1 MSPPDDDRTDG
12 DPDRD
17 AGHTSGDPDRDGDG
31 GATITP
37 ERDRLLLDAM
47 LGRLASYLRICGY
60 DAAYA
65 LDRGIEGDEALR
77 ALAAE
82 EGRRLLTRDRDLAAR
97 TPGAV
102 RLTERE
108 VVDRL
113 RELREAGV
121 RLEPDDRP
129 SRCGACNGPV
139 ERVGPGDDRPGYAPD
154 EGPLWRCLDCGQAF
168 WRGSH
173 WDEVAETLASL

>member
-1 MSPPDDDRTDG
+1 
-12 DPDRD
+12 
-17 AGHTSGDPDRDGDG
+17 
-31 GATITP
+31 
-37 ERDRLLLDAM
+37 M
-47 LGRLASYLRICGY
+47 LGGLASYLRICGY

-65 LDRGIEGDEALR
+65 LDRGIEDDGALR
-77 ALAAE
+77 TLAAE

-102 RLTERE
+102 RLTEPE

-121 RLEPDDRP
+121 RLEPADRP

-139 ERVGPGDDRPGYAPD
+139 ERIGPGDDRPGYAPD

-168 WRGSH
+168 WKGSH
-173 WDEVAETLASL
+173 WDDVAETLASL